1 MDATAGS
8 CTGVRTA
15 IDAPAHCSTTAARCS
30 GVVPQHPPTAETPNS
45 VTKRCRC
52 SARPSGVRS

>member
-1 MDATAGS
+1 MDAAEGS
-8 CTGVRTA
+8 YTGVRGA
-15 IDAPAHCSTTAARCS
+15 MVAPVQRSTTAARCA
-30 GVVPQHPPTAETPNS
+30 GVVPQHPPIAETPNS